1 MTTDTTSAWST
12 PANTMPCQTGKL
24 RHKASP
30 MTPSAIS
37 GSSQRAEVGEGHNQT
52 IEQHFLEGLPALAAA
67 KPVFQAGPPVAKSTT
82 AHRPASAARRLPIWP
97 AE

>member
-1 MTTDTTSAWST
+1 MGPCVTLMARGAMTTDTTSAWST

-37 GSSQRAEVGEGHNQT
+37 GSSQRAESEKAT
-52 IEQHFLEGLPALAAA
+52 TRPSSSIFSKGLPALAAA
-67 KPVFQAGPPVAKSTT
+67 
-82 AHRPASAARRLPIWP
+82 
-97 AE
+97 